1 MALAL
6 TEEQEILQRTAR
18 EFVQGKSS
26 LKRIRAL
33 RDDPTGAGF
42 SPELWTD
49 MARLGWLGIV
59 MPEEYGGAGLGW
71 TDLMVV
77 LEELGRGLVPE
88 PVVGTLLLGTTTLLL
103 GGSDA
108 QRRTHLP
115 AVVAGERRL
124 AVAYQEPGGRYAHHR
139 VETRAERGRGG
150 WTLTGRKLHVLDGN
164 GADWFVVSARTAG
177 GTRDETGVSLFLIP
191 RGARGIAVEAQRR
204 VDSRGAALLQLEG
217 VDVGADAVVGAE
229 GEGTRLLGRVL
240 DRATIG
246 LCAEMLGGMAACFDM
261 TLAYLK
267 TRKQFG
273 VPIGSFQALK
283 HRAARIFVELELAR
297 SIVLAAHRALD
308 DAADDARIARLA
320 SAAKARC
327 SDAFVLAGNESVQM
341 HGGIGMTDEHD
352 VGFFLKRARAAE
364 ITFGDA
370 AFHRDRVAR
379 LDGY

>member
-18 EFVQGKSS
+18 EFVQNRSPLS
-26 LKRIRAL
+26 RLRTL
-33 RDDPTGAGF
+33 RDAETGEGF
-42 SPELWTD
+42 SRELWTE

-59 MPEEYGGAGLGW
+59 VPEQYGGAGLGW

-88 PVVGTLLLGTTTLLL
+88 PMVGTVLLGATALLL
-103 GGSDA
+103 GGSEA
-108 QRRTHLP
+108 QKKAHLP
-115 AVVAGERRL
+115 AVVAGERCL
-124 AVAYQEPGGRYAHHR
+124 ALAYQEPASRYAHHH
-139 VETRAERGRGG
+139 VETRAERSGDG
-150 WTLTGRKLHVLDGN
+150 WTLGGRKVHVLDGQC
-164 GADWFVVSARTAG
+164 ADWFVVSARTAG
-177 GTRDETGVSLFLIP
+177 APRDAAGVTLFLVP
-191 RGARGIAVEAQRR
+191 RDAPGLEVERQHR
-204 VDSRGAALLQLEG
+204 VDARGAALLRLDG
-217 VDVGADAVVGAE
+217 VRVGDDAVVGAD
-229 GEGTRLLGRVL
+229 GEGSALLDRVL

-246 LCAEMLGGMAACFDM
+246 LSAEMLGGMSACFEM
-261 TLAYLK
+261 TLEYLR

-283 HRAARIFVELELAR
+283 HRAARMFIELELVR

-308 DAADDARIARLA
+308 DGADDARIGRLA

-327 SDAFVLAGNESVQM
+327 SDAFVLVGNEGVQM